1 MQRSISRRVRA
12 SLVAVAVGALALA
25 GCADASEPEATASA
39 PVDQPTTEPTEQPP
53 AGEVERDPALAAL
66 LESLITEE
74 LPPVS
79 LRSREQIAAECG
91 TEAGGCYLP
100 EEPAIVVTS
109 EWTDFRLQELLAHE
123 FLHHVW
129 ERDGLDD
136 DAELAAALGD
146 AAADQEALGALV
158 PPWQESY
165 VEADGSILPTEL
177 FSYACTGLRA
187 DQMAAPIA
195 ERCAQY
201 LHLDALPVAQAIST
215 GELLDAI
222 DGLRDAA
229 GLAPLERNPHA
240 AAASE
245 ARAAL
250 FTPQSQVPLDQYPES
265 VRTHLDAG
273 CAPARYG
280 ARLTRPGDL
289 GQQAQ
294 AFDVLLDGALTS
306 SEFTGVGVAT
316 SAFDFIDA
324 RDVFDERTLRVN
336 ATLVV
341 VTVCG

>member
-1 MQRSISRRVRA
+1 MQRSISRRIRA
-12 SLVAVAVGALALA
+12 SLAAVAVGGLALV
-25 GCADASEPEATASA
+25 GCADASDPEPTASA
-39 PVDQPTTEPTEQPP
+39 PADASTPEPADETPAAEDEQ
-53 AGEVERDPALAAL
+53 DPALAAL
-66 LESLITEE
+66 LDSLIVEE

-79 LRSREQIAAECG
+79 LRSSDRIAAECG

-109 EWTDFRLQELLAHE
+109 EWTDFRLPELLAHE
-123 FLHHVW
+123 YLHHVW

-158 PPWQESY
+158 PSWQEDY
-165 VEADGSILPTEL
+165 VQADGSILPTEL

-187 DQMAAPIA
+187 DQLAAVVA
-195 ERCAQY
+195 ARCGQY
-201 LHLDALPVAQAIST
+201 VNLDALPVAQSIST
-215 GELLDAI
+215 GELLDAM
-222 DGLRDAA
+222 DRLRADA
-229 GLAPLERNPHA
+229 GLEPLERNPHA

-250 FTPQSQVPLDQYPES
+250 FTPQSQVPLDEYPDS
-265 VRTHLDAG
+265 VRMHLDEG

-280 ARLTRPGDL
+280 ARLTRPGDVEQMV
-289 GQQAQ
+289 G
-294 AFDVLLDGALTS
+294 AFDALLDGALTS
-306 SEFTGVGVAT
+306 SQFAGIGVAT
-316 SAFDFIDA
+316 SEFDFIDA
-324 RDVFDERTLRVN
+324 REVFDERTLRVN